1 MRRKLKNRMAA
12 QSARDRK
19 KAQMDDL
26 EKLVL
31 RLEKQNAALMK
42 ENQSL
47 KASLNHGGNNS
58 GIRKIP
64 PPTAASRPA
73 KSSSLTRESLDR
85 ISSLSSPE
93 SAAFGSVLPQQERTA
108 AWVRRQLLLRL
119 STATRCFTCLVALM
133 LTSSLRSRMLS
144 STDSRKSPLT
154 PQEKRLLMR
163 LHLTNQSKASCSHQ
177 HGRPTGCDSP
187 STCWWGPQQQSWNP
201 ARIAEAE
208 A

>member
-1 MRRKLKNRMAA
+1 MAA

-47 KASLNHGGNNS
+47 KASLSHGGNNS
-58 GIRKIP
+58 GIRRIS

-73 KSSSLTRESLDR
+73 KASSLTRESLDR
-85 ISSLSSPE
+85 ISSASSSE
-93 SAAFGSVLPQQERTA
+93 SAAFGSVLLQQERTA

-133 LTSSLRSRMLS
+133 LTSSLRYD
-144 STDSRKSPLT
+144 T
-154 PQEKRLLMR
+154 KRVTR
-163 LHLTNQSKASCSHQ
+163 FFFIRTQFIRTRGWFFAK
-177 HGRPTGCDSP
+177 
-187 STCWWGPQQQSWNP
+187 
-201 ARIAEAE
+201 I
-208 A
+208 

>member
-1 MRRKLKNRMAA
+1 MAAESVEVDGVLGADGGASVHESPPQKRKRQKLTHLTEEEKMMRRKLKNRMAA

-64 PPTAASRPA
+64 PPIAASRP
-73 KSSSLTRESLDR
+73 
-85 ISSLSSPE
+85 
-93 SAAFGSVLPQQERTA
+93 
-108 AWVRRQLLLRL
+108 
-119 STATRCFTCLVALM
+119 
-133 LTSSLRSRMLS
+133 
-144 STDSRKSPLT
+144 
-154 PQEKRLLMR
+154 
-163 LHLTNQSKASCSHQ
+163 
-177 HGRPTGCDSP
+177 
-187 STCWWGPQQQSWNP
+187 
-201 ARIAEAE
+201 
-208 A
+208 

>member
-1 MRRKLKNRMAA
+1 MVYTIMKKTNKHFTLYPLLSHFRRMAA

-42 ENQSL
+42 ENQNL
-47 KASLNHGGNNS
+47 RATLNNNEKVINNS
-58 GIRKIP
+58 SMKQQQRKRLKS
-64 PPTAASRPA
+64 TSTSSS
-73 KSSSLTRESLDR
+73 SSSLTKESLNR
-85 ISSLSSPE
+85 ISSPSSPE

-133 LTSSLRSRMLS
+133 LTSSLR
-144 STDSRKSPLT
+144 
-154 PQEKRLLMR
+154 
-163 LHLTNQSKASCSHQ
+163 
-177 HGRPTGCDSP
+177 
-187 STCWWGPQQQSWNP
+187 
-201 ARIAEAE
+201 
-208 A
+208 